1 MADIEHIIGH
11 LPLEDAVRADV
22 IAVYKLIAEAE
33 SHAHGMPVSE
43 IHFHEVGTMDAVA
56 DITAACLLIRKLAPE
71 KIVASPV
78 HVGAGKVRC
87 AHGVLPVPAPATA
100 YILRDVPIYGGR
112 IQGELCT
119 PTGAALLRHFA
130 TRFGAMPPM
139 RVQAIGYGMGKKDFE
154 AANCVRAMLGESG
167 SAGDTVTELSCN
179 VDDMTG
185 EAVGFALEE
194 LLAAGALEAFTVPV
208 GMKKSRPG
216 VMLCILCREQDS
228 ERIAGLML
236 RHTTSIGVRAHS
248 CRRYVLTRRIETVQT
263 PYGEVRRKLSEGYGA
278 SRVKYEY
285 DDLAHIA
292 RETGR
297 TLDEVRSELT
307 H

>member
-1 MADIEHIIGH
+1 M
-11 LPLEDAVRADV
+11 LPGGYDFEINEDASNLSQGQRQLITIARARLADRRRLILDEATSSVDTRTELRIQEAMDRLMAGRTSFV
-22 IAVYKLIAEAE
+22 IAHRLSTIRAADLILVMRDGDIVEQG
-33 SHAHGMPVSE
+33 SH
-43 IHFHEVGTMDAVA
+43 
-56 DITAACLLIRKLAPE
+56 
-71 KIVASPV
+71 
-78 HVGAGKVRC
+78 
-87 AHGVLPVPAPATA
+87 
-100 YILRDVPIYGGR
+100 
-112 IQGELCT
+112 
-119 PTGAALLRHFA
+119 
-130 TRFGAMPPM
+130 
-139 RVQAIGYGMGKKDFE
+139 
-154 AANCVRAMLGESG
+154 
-167 SAGDTVTELSCN
+167 
-179 VDDMTG
+179 
-185 EAVGFALEE
+185 EE

-216 VMLCILCREQDS
+216 VMLCVLCREQDS